1 VTLLTGVRRSA
12 REVINA
18 TDDNRMRDALI
29 GGFFDDDELCV
40 FQIPRQSEDLAGPKQ
55 GANSRASESN

>member
-1 VTLLTGVRRSA
+1 
-12 REVINA
+12 
-18 TDDNRMRDALI
+18 MRDALI

-40 FQIPRQSEDLAGPKQ
+40 FQIPRQSEDLAGSKQ